1 MSARAADTHAASLRQ
16 QHLRRVATVRV
27 CACLFHLGLGLDMS
41 VVLRSLGSGLAN
53 KDVTVATRNGLILNG
68 TLLQLDDET
77 GNVVLHLDARQEHP
91 LPPHLL
97 AVDRLVI
104 RGSAVA
110 YVDFA
115 AQTMNLTLLSRDS
128 LSA

>member
-1 MSARAADTHAASLRQ
+1 M
-16 QHLRRVATVRV
+16 RV
-27 CACLFHLGLGLDMS
+27 CVCVCLLHLGLGLDMS

-53 KDVTVATRNGLILNG
+53 KDVIVGTRNGLILNG

-97 AVDRLVI
+97 SVDRLVI

-115 AQTMNLTLLSRDS
+115 AQTMNRTLLSRDS